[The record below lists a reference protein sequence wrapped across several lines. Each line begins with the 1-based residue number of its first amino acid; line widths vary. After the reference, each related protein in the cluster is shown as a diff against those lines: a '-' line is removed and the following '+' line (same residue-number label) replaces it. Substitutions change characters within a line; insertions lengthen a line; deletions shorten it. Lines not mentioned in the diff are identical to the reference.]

1 MSGEDYKR
9 KIEQLLD
16 QLQDEALLRRIY
28 LMILTMIGG

>member
-16 QLQDEALLRRIY
+16 QLQEEALLRRIY
-28 LMILTMIGG
+28 LMIVTMIGG

>member
-1 MSGEDYKR
+1 MSGEDYKG
-9 KIEQLLD
+9 KIKQLLD

>member
-1 MSGEDYKR
+1 MSGVDYKR

-28 LMILTMIGG
+28 LMILTMIRG

>member
-28 LMILTMIGG
+28 LMIVTMIGG

>member
-1 MSGEDYKR
+1 MSEEDYKR
-9 KIEQLLD
+9 AIKKLLD